1 MNEFEE
7 QMAIVD
13 DVLQEVLAEE
23 REVKFLKSLPAD
35 GSLRELKKEELEL
48 AHRLHVERKAFML
61 SGPWPTM
68 MASITFE
75 GRKVLS
81 RAE

>member
-1 MNEFEE
+1 MTKTEIAEIEF
-7 QMAIVD
+7 
-13 DVLQEVLAEE
+13 LQ
-23 REVKFLKSLPAD
+23 SLPVD
-35 GSLRELKKEELEL
+35 GSLRRLQKGELQM
-48 AHRLHVERKAFML
+48 AYRLHQEKKVFVVTGL
-61 SGPWPTM
+61 WPSM

>member
-1 MNEFEE
+1 MNNEIE
-7 QMAIVD
+7 
-13 DVLQEVLAEE
+13 
-23 REVKFLKSLPAD
+23 FLKSLPVD

-48 AHRLHVERKAFML
+48 AHRLHQEKKAFMV
-61 SGPWPTM
+61 SGLWPSM

-75 GRKVLS
+75 GRKVLA

>member
-1 MNEFEE
+1 MNNT
-7 QMAIVD
+7 
-13 DVLQEVLAEE
+13 EVE
-23 REVKFLKSLPAD
+23 FLKSLPVD
-35 GSLRELKKEELEL
+35 GKLRILSNEELQM
-48 AHRLHVERKAFML
+48 AYRLHQEKKVFVVNGL
-61 SGPWPTM
+61 WPHM

>member
-1 MNEFEE
+1 MSDLKE
-7 QMAIVD
+7 QMELVD

-23 REVKFLKSLPAD
+23 REVKFLRSLPND
-35 GSLRELKKEELEL
+35 GSLRELKKEELEM
-48 AHRLHVERKAFML
+48 AHRLHVEKKAFMI
-61 SGPWPTM
+61 SGLWPHM

-75 GRKVLS
+75 GRKVLA